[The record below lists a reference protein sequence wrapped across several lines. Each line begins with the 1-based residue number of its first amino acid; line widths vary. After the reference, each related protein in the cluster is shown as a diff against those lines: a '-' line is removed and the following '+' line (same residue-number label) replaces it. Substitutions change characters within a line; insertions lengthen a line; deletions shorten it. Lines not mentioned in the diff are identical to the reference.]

1 MRESAKSILLATAGL
16 VSGLVNGLLGAGG
29 GIIAVYA
36 LDGLLGGQLK
46 DRRDAFSNALAVM
59 LPLSVVSAAEY
70 SLRGAGP
77 GEKLGILVIPAVLGG
92 LLGGILL
99 YRIKARWLRLL
110 FSAVVVWSGVSMLTG

>member
-1 MRESAKSILLATAGL
+1 MRESAKVFCWQPPGLSRGLSAGCWCRRRNYSRVRAGRAAWRAT
-16 VSGLVNGLLGAGG
+16 
-29 GIIAVYA
+29 
-36 LDGLLGGQLK
+36 K